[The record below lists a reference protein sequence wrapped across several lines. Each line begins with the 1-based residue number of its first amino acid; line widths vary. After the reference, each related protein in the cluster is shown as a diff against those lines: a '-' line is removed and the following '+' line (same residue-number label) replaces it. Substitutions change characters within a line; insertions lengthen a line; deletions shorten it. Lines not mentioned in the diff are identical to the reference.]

1 MKNQPMKSRKFVFIE
16 NKKERKINIFCSKVS
31 YMLLWLILYL
41 IMFDFSRKVNPKTL
55 KTNEIKNIYLD
66 TLDIKLKM
74 ILGAFN

>member
-1 MKNQPMKSRKFVFIE
+1 
-16 NKKERKINIFCSKVS
+16 
-31 YMLLWLILYL
+31 MLLCLILYL
-41 IMFDFSRKVNPKTL
+41 IMFDFSRKVNPKIL